1 MLKTL
6 VTEVVTTAMKSEF
19 EADYFRNKSRVEVMN
34 FMMKLL
40 IAVSEYW
47 LPSLI
52 MIVFWDDEKWILK
65 KWSKRR

>member
-1 MLKTL
+1 MLLTEI
-6 VTEVVTTAMKSEF
+6 VTVAMKFKF
-19 EADYFRNKSRVEVMN
+19 EADYIRNKSRVEVMN

-40 IAVSEYW
+40 IAVYEYW